1 MGLQCLY
8 IQNAKQTNGHLR
20 EDHDQKHQ
28 HQRRHVLAGEE
39 WWQPV
44 GHSCGH
50 RWSRWEEEAV
60 QPECQGGCHSVSK
73 EQKHIPAKPNRW
85 VIWTQIPQVLTRKI
99 ELIFMLCLVMGFTVY
114 RFFFVKN
121 VYFCFW
127 KPVSCVSLFFF
138 SVQLS
143 NRVSFVNPKVV
154 RCFEK
159 KLSRVY
165 KYARKCKEVLKNQ
178 IVWNARKATGFSFSK
193 CSLMQLLLI

>member
-1 MGLQCLY
+1 
-8 IQNAKQTNGHLR
+8 
-20 EDHDQKHQ
+20 
-28 HQRRHVLAGEE
+28 
-39 WWQPV
+39 
-44 GHSCGH
+44 
-50 RWSRWEEEAV
+50 
-60 QPECQGGCHSVSK
+60 
-73 EQKHIPAKPNRW
+73 
-85 VIWTQIPQVLTRKI
+85 
-99 ELIFMLCLVMGFTVY
+99 MLCLVMGFTVY
-114 RFFFVKN
+114 RFFFAKN

-178 IVWNARKATGFSFSK
+178 IV
-193 CSLMQLLLI
+193 